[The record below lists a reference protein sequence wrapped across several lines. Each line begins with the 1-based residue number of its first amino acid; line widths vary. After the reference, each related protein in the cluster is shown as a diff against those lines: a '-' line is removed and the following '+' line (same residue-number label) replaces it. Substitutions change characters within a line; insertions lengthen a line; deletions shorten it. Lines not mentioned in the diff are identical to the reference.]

1 MLITLEGI
9 DGAGKST
16 VHEALRDHDAL
27 ADAVF
32 THEPT
37 DSWYGEAVRR
47 SLGDD
52 EADPLA
58 ELFLYTA
65 DHADHLANVVR
76 PALAEGRVVVSDRY
90 VDSRYAYQGA
100 ALEAATDLKRPMEYV
115 RGIHEAF
122 TRPPDATLYLDIDP
136 RSGAERAGASDK
148 FETAGHLAAVQANY
162 EQLVEA
168 EPGRF
173 VRIDATRPP
182 EDVIAAAEDA
192 IDRILADREG

>member
-27 ADAVF
+27 DGAVF

-47 SLGDD
+47 SLGDAY
-52 EADPLA
+52 ADPLA

-100 ALEAATDLKRPMEYV
+100 ALDGELDRPLEYV

-122 TRPPDATLYLDIDP
+122 TRSPDATLYLDVDP

-162 EQLVEA
+162 ERLIEA
-168 EPGRF
+168 EPERF

-182 EDVIAAAEDA
+182 EDVVAAAEGA
-192 IDRILADREG
+192 IDRILAGRG